1 MKRILFVDDEPKVLE
16 ALRRSLRALR
26 AEWEMEFAPGG
37 AEALNIL
44 AASAFDVIV
53 ADMRMPGMTGA
64 QLLAEVTKRYP
75 RMIRIIL
82 SGTWDQD
89 LRMQAVMTAHQYLS
103 KPCDAETLRST
114 VSRAFMLRDV
124 LMKPGLQGLI
134 SRVGSLPSVPA
145 IYQRLVEAL
154 RSSETSA
161 KDVGAIIA
169 QDIAMTAKVL
179 QLVNSAFFGI
189 RKHIS
194 SPAEAVSYL
203 GVDAIK
209 ALTLSLSVFSAFSNS
224 RSARFSIDALQSHCN
239 SVGKTAIEIAKD
251 RQATRQ
257 MRDDIMV
264 AGLLHD
270 LGKLVLASLF
280 PEEYDRA
287 LETAADR
294 GPDQLARER
303 EVFGAA
309 HAEVGAHLLWLW
321 GLPDG
326 VVEAVAFHHDPASAP
341 TPGFSPAGI
350 VHVADALG
358 GSTSLTPTG
367 VRLDHEYLSGVG
379 VAAQL
384 PLWAAHLEDRQ
395 PDPVQE
401 KPA

>member
-1 MKRILFVDDEPKVLE
+1 MRRILFVDDEPKVLE
-16 ALRRSLRALR
+16 ALRRSLRSLR
-26 AEWEMEFAPGG
+26 GEWEMEFAPGG
-37 AEALNIL
+37 AEALNVL
-44 AASAFDVIV
+44 SGGAFDVIV

-64 QLLAEVTKRYP
+64 QLLAEVTRLYP

-114 VSRAFMLRDV
+114 LSRAFALRDL
-124 LMKPGLQGLI
+124 LMKPGLQELI
-134 SRVGSLPSVPA
+134 TRVGSLPSVPA
-145 IYQRLVEAL
+145 IYQQLVEAL
-154 RSSETSA
+154 RAPETSA
-161 KDVGAIIA
+161 KDVGAIISR
-169 QDIAMTAKVL
+169 DIAMTAKVL

-209 ALTLSLSVFSAFSNS
+209 ALTLSLSVFSAFSNAQ
-224 RSARFSIDALQSHCN
+224 SARFSIDALQSHCN

-251 RQATRQ
+251 THSSRQ

-280 PEEYDRA
+280 PEEYDRV
-287 LETAADR
+287 LEAAPDC
-294 GPDQLARER
+294 GPAQLAAER
-303 EVFGAA
+303 EAFGAA
-309 HAEVGAHLLWLW
+309 HAEIGAHLLWLW
-321 GLPDG
+321 GLPDA

-341 TPGFSPAGI
+341 TPGFSPAGVI
-350 VHVADALG
+350 HVADVLD
-358 GSTSLTPTG
+358 GSTEPLEAR
-367 VRLDHEYLSGVG
+367 VWLDREYLSRVG
-379 VAAQL
+379 VTAPL
-384 PLWAAHLEDRQ
+384 PVWAAHLDDRLSGG
-395 PDPVQE
+395 PQE
-401 KPA
+401 AA